1 MSDVRSVVVAG
12 SRFGQFYAAGVAAD
26 PRFVLRGILGQ
37 GSRRSRALA
46 ERLGVE
52 TWCEVEALPDDVRL
66 ACVAVGGAARGEQ
79 GPALAEALM
88 ARGIDVLIEHP
99 LLPREWQDLLRS
111 AERLG
116 RRCLLNTFYP
126 QLPAVARFIELGRQ
140 LHRRRGIRH
149 LDAAC
154 GVQVGFA
161 TLDILA
167 ALLEGVG
174 PWSLESPSNDL
185 SAMRGLSLVLA
196 EVPLSLLVL
205 NELAAADDG
214 RMTLLQRV
222 SLTTDRGTLSLLSPH
237 GPLLWTPAVAVP
249 AEDDDGLFALFDEI
263 AGEPLPSAQLWYA
276 EPCNWAQVHQLL
288 WPAAAAEALARG
300 QAQPALL
307 ALVLLAVLAWLGCQA
322 LAAHL
327 AHRVDADLCN
337 DLRLRLLAHLQRLP
351 LDWFGRQG
359 PDGVARLVEQDVR
372 ALHQLIAHAP
382 NDLSNLLVVPLVAL
396 LWLAWLHP
404 WLLLFCLLP
413 LVLAAAGFLLLRSA
427 RYRDLV
433 LRRNAALERLSADY
447 GEFAHNLLLA
457 RQYPGAGIQQGAE
470 ASAAAFG
477 EAFGA
482 WVKRVGHLAALVYV
496 QLSTPW
502 LLAWVLLGALALDA
516 LGVPLA
522 LGQACAFLLLLRA
535 LAAPVQALGH
545 GGDALLGARA
555 AAERLQQVFDH
566 APLAEGRSTREP
578 VDGAVALHGLGH
590 AYEGVEVLADIDLEL
605 EDGSLVALVGPS
617 GSGKST
623 LLHLLARYMDAQ
635 RGELEVG
642 GLALK
647 DMPDAVRHRH
657 IALVGQQAAA
667 LEISLADNIAL
678 FRPDADLQEI
688 RQAARDACLDERI
701 MALPRGYDSVPGR
714 DLQLSGGELQRL
726 ALARALLSPARLL
739 LLDEPTS
746 ALDPQTARQ
755 VLRNLRER
763 GGGRTRVIVAHRL
776 AEVSNADLILVL
788 VAGRLVERGEHAALL
803 AADGA
808 YARLWRE
815 QNGAEVAA

>member
-1 MSDVRSVVVAG
+1 
-12 SRFGQFYAAGVAAD
+12 
-26 PRFVLRGILGQ
+26 PR
-37 GSRRSRALA
+37 A
-46 ERLGVE
+46 
-52 TWCEVEALPDDVRL
+52 
-66 ACVAVGGAARGEQ
+66 GGAPPAPPPPRRRPGGGARG
-79 GPALAEALM
+79 G
-88 ARGIDVLIEHP
+88 
-99 LLPREWQDLLRS
+99 
-111 AERLG
+111 
-116 RRCLLNTFYP
+116 
-126 QLPAVARFIELGRQ
+126 
-140 LHRRRGIRH
+140 
-149 LDAAC
+149 
-154 GVQVGFA
+154 
-161 TLDILA
+161 
-167 ALLEGVG
+167 
-174 PWSLESPSNDL
+174 
-185 SAMRGLSLVLA
+185 
-196 EVPLSLLVL
+196 
-205 NELAAADDG
+205 
-214 RMTLLQRV
+214 
-222 SLTTDRGTLSLLSPH
+222 
-237 GPLLWTPAVAVP
+237 
-249 AEDDDGLFALFDEI
+249 
-263 AGEPLPSAQLWYA
+263 
-276 EPCNWAQVHQLL
+276 
-288 WPAAAAEALARG
+288 
-300 QAQPALL
+300 
-307 ALVLLAVLAWLGCQA
+307 
-322 LAAHL
+322 
-327 AHRVDADLCN
+327 
-337 DLRLRLLAHLQRLP
+337 
-351 LDWFGRQG
+351 
-359 PDGVARLVEQDVR
+359 
-372 ALHQLIAHAP
+372 AP
-382 NDLSNLLVVPLVAL
+382 P
-396 LWLAWLHP
+396 P
-404 WLLLFCLLP
+404 P
-413 LVLAAAGFLLLRSA
+413 
-427 RYRDLV
+427 
-433 LRRNAALERLSADY
+433 
-447 GEFAHNLLLA
+447 
-457 RQYPGAGIQQGAE
+457 P
-470 ASAAAFG
+470 
-477 EAFGA
+477 
-482 WVKRVGHLAALVYV
+482 
-496 QLSTPW
+496 P
-502 LLAWVLLGALALDA
+502 
-516 LGVPLA
+516 P
-522 LGQACAFLLLLRA
+522 
-535 LAAPVQALGH
+535 PP
-545 GGDALLGARA
+545 
-555 AAERLQQVFDH
+555 LQQVFDQ

-776 AEVSNADLILVL
+776 AEVSDADLILVL

>member
-1 MSDVRSVVVAG
+1 MT
-12 SRFGQFYAAGVAAD
+12 
-26 PRFVLRGILGQ
+26 PVLWR
-37 GSRRSRALA
+37 
-46 ERLGVE
+46 
-52 TWCEVEALPDDVRL
+52 
-66 ACVAVGGAARGEQ
+66 
-79 GPALAEALM
+79 
-88 ARGIDVLIEHP
+88 
-99 LLPREWQDLLRS
+99 LLRTY
-111 AERLG
+111 RW
-116 RRCLLNTFYP
+116 R
-126 QLPAVARFIELGRQ
+126 
-140 LHRRRGIRH
+140 
-149 LDAAC
+149 
-154 GVQVGFA
+154 
-161 TLDILA
+161 
-167 ALLEGVG
+167 
-174 PWSLESPSNDL
+174 
-185 SAMRGLSLVLA
+185 
-196 EVPLSLLVL
+196 
-205 NELAAADDG
+205 LAAAMG
-214 RMTLLQRV
+214 LQA
-222 SLTTDRGTLSLLSPH
+222 LAGLCSLLPWM
-237 GPLLWTPAVAVP
+237 LLAW
-249 AEDDDGLFALFDEI
+249 L
-263 AGEPLPSAQLWYA
+263 A
-276 EPCNWAQVHQLL
+276 EP
-288 WPAAAAEALARG
+288 LARG

-427 RYRDLV
+427 CYRDQV

-470 ASAAAFG
+470 
-477 EAFGA
+477 
-482 WVKRVGHLAALVYV
+482 
-496 QLSTPW
+496 
-502 LLAWVLLGALALDA
+502 
-516 LGVPLA
+516 
-522 LGQACAFLLLLRA
+522 
-535 LAAPVQALGH
+535 
-545 GGDALLGARA
+545 
-555 AAERLQQVFDH
+555 RLQQVFDQ
-566 APLAEGRSTREP
+566 APLAEGRSTREL
-578 VDGAVALHGLGH
+578 VDGAVALRGLGH

-605 EDGSLVALVGPS
+605 KDGSLVALVGPS

-635 RGELEVG
+635 RGELEIG

-776 AEVSNADLILVL
+776 AEVSDADLILVL

>member
-1 MSDVRSVVVAG
+1 MT
-12 SRFGQFYAAGVAAD
+12 
-26 PRFVLRGILGQ
+26 PVLWR
-37 GSRRSRALA
+37 
-46 ERLGVE
+46 
-52 TWCEVEALPDDVRL
+52 
-66 ACVAVGGAARGEQ
+66 
-79 GPALAEALM
+79 
-88 ARGIDVLIEHP
+88 
-99 LLPREWQDLLRS
+99 LLRTY
-111 AERLG
+111 RW
-116 RRCLLNTFYP
+116 R
-126 QLPAVARFIELGRQ
+126 
-140 LHRRRGIRH
+140 
-149 LDAAC
+149 
-154 GVQVGFA
+154 
-161 TLDILA
+161 
-167 ALLEGVG
+167 
-174 PWSLESPSNDL
+174 
-185 SAMRGLSLVLA
+185 
-196 EVPLSLLVL
+196 
-205 NELAAADDG
+205 LAAAMG
-214 RMTLLQRV
+214 LQA
-222 SLTTDRGTLSLLSPH
+222 LAGLCSLLPWM
-237 GPLLWTPAVAVP
+237 LLAW
-249 AEDDDGLFALFDEI
+249 L
-263 AGEPLPSAQLWYA
+263 A
-276 EPCNWAQVHQLL
+276 EP
-288 WPAAAAEALARG
+288 LARG

-535 LAAPVQALGH
+535 LAAPVQA
-545 GGDALLGARA
+545 
-555 AAERLQQVFDH
+555 
-566 APLAEGRSTREP
+566 PLVEGRSTREP

-635 RGELEVG
+635 RGELEIG

-776 AEVSNADLILVL
+776 AEVSDADLILVL

>member
-1 MSDVRSVVVAG
+1 MT
-12 SRFGQFYAAGVAAD
+12 
-26 PRFVLRGILGQ
+26 PVLWR
-37 GSRRSRALA
+37 
-46 ERLGVE
+46 
-52 TWCEVEALPDDVRL
+52 
-66 ACVAVGGAARGEQ
+66 
-79 GPALAEALM
+79 
-88 ARGIDVLIEHP
+88 
-99 LLPREWQDLLRS
+99 LLRTY
-111 AERLG
+111 RW
-116 RRCLLNTFYP
+116 R
-126 QLPAVARFIELGRQ
+126 
-140 LHRRRGIRH
+140 
-149 LDAAC
+149 
-154 GVQVGFA
+154 
-161 TLDILA
+161 
-167 ALLEGVG
+167 
-174 PWSLESPSNDL
+174 
-185 SAMRGLSLVLA
+185 
-196 EVPLSLLVL
+196 
-205 NELAAADDG
+205 LAAAMG
-214 RMTLLQRV
+214 LQA
-222 SLTTDRGTLSLLSPH
+222 LAGLCSLLPWM
-237 GPLLWTPAVAVP
+237 LLAW
-249 AEDDDGLFALFDEI
+249 L
-263 AGEPLPSAQLWYA
+263 A
-276 EPCNWAQVHQLL
+276 EP
-288 WPAAAAEALARG
+288 LARG

-482 WVKRVGHLAALVYV
+482 WHLL
-496 QLSTPW
+496 Q
-502 LLAWVLLGALALDA
+502 
-516 LGVPLA
+516 
-522 LGQACAFLLLLRA
+522 
-535 LAAPVQALGH
+535 
-545 GGDALLGARA
+545 ARA

-776 AEVSNADLILVL
+776 AEVSDADLILVL

>member
-1 MSDVRSVVVAG
+1 MT
-12 SRFGQFYAAGVAAD
+12 
-26 PRFVLRGILGQ
+26 PVLWR
-37 GSRRSRALA
+37 
-46 ERLGVE
+46 
-52 TWCEVEALPDDVRL
+52 
-66 ACVAVGGAARGEQ
+66 
-79 GPALAEALM
+79 
-88 ARGIDVLIEHP
+88 
-99 LLPREWQDLLRS
+99 LLRTY
-111 AERLG
+111 RW
-116 RRCLLNTFYP
+116 R
-126 QLPAVARFIELGRQ
+126 
-140 LHRRRGIRH
+140 
-149 LDAAC
+149 
-154 GVQVGFA
+154 
-161 TLDILA
+161 
-167 ALLEGVG
+167 
-174 PWSLESPSNDL
+174 
-185 SAMRGLSLVLA
+185 
-196 EVPLSLLVL
+196 
-205 NELAAADDG
+205 LAAAMG
-214 RMTLLQRV
+214 LQA
-222 SLTTDRGTLSLLSPH
+222 LAGLCSLLPWM
-237 GPLLWTPAVAVP
+237 LLAW
-249 AEDDDGLFALFDEI
+249 L
-263 AGEPLPSAQLWYA
+263 A
-276 EPCNWAQVHQLL
+276 EP
-288 WPAAAAEALARG
+288 LARG

-535 LAAPVQALGH
+535 LAAPVQALGGLSLIH
-545 GGDALLGARA
+545 ISEPTR
-555 AAERLQQVFDH
+555 H
-566 APLAEGRSTREP
+566 A
-578 VDGAVALHGLGH
+578 
-590 AYEGVEVLADIDLEL
+590 
-605 EDGSLVALVGPS
+605 
-617 GSGKST
+617 

-635 RGELEVG
+635 RGELEIG

-776 AEVSNADLILVL
+776 AEVSDADLILVL

>member
-1 MSDVRSVVVAG
+1 MT
-12 SRFGQFYAAGVAAD
+12 
-26 PRFVLRGILGQ
+26 PVLWR
-37 GSRRSRALA
+37 
-46 ERLGVE
+46 
-52 TWCEVEALPDDVRL
+52 
-66 ACVAVGGAARGEQ
+66 
-79 GPALAEALM
+79 
-88 ARGIDVLIEHP
+88 
-99 LLPREWQDLLRS
+99 LLRTY
-111 AERLG
+111 RW
-116 RRCLLNTFYP
+116 R
-126 QLPAVARFIELGRQ
+126 
-140 LHRRRGIRH
+140 
-149 LDAAC
+149 
-154 GVQVGFA
+154 
-161 TLDILA
+161 
-167 ALLEGVG
+167 
-174 PWSLESPSNDL
+174 
-185 SAMRGLSLVLA
+185 
-196 EVPLSLLVL
+196 
-205 NELAAADDG
+205 LAAAMG
-214 RMTLLQRV
+214 LQA
-222 SLTTDRGTLSLLSPH
+222 LAGLCSLLPWM
-237 GPLLWTPAVAVP
+237 LLAW
-249 AEDDDGLFALFDEI
+249 L
-263 AGEPLPSAQLWYA
+263 A
-276 EPCNWAQVHQLL
+276 EP
-288 WPAAAAEALARG
+288 LARG

-502 LLAWVLLGALALDA
+502 LLAWVLLGALVLDA

-545 GGDALLGARA
+545 GGDAPVSYTHLRA
-555 AAERLQQVFDH
+555 H
-566 APLAEGRSTREP
+566 ATG
-578 VDGAVALHGLGH
+578 GAVALHGLGH

-755 VLRNLRER
+755 VLRDLRER

-776 AEVSNADLILVL
+776 AEVSDADLILVL

>member
-1 MSDVRSVVVAG
+1 M
-12 SRFGQFYAAGVAAD
+12 
-26 PRFVLRGILGQ
+26 
-37 GSRRSRALA
+37 
-46 ERLGVE
+46 
-52 TWCEVEALPDDVRL
+52 
-66 ACVAVGGAARGEQ
+66 
-79 GPALAEALM
+79 
-88 ARGIDVLIEHP
+88 
-99 LLPREWQDLLRS
+99 
-111 AERLG
+111 
-116 RRCLLNTFYP
+116 
-126 QLPAVARFIELGRQ
+126 
-140 LHRRRGIRH
+140 
-149 LDAAC
+149 
-154 GVQVGFA
+154 
-161 TLDILA
+161 
-167 ALLEGVG
+167 
-174 PWSLESPSNDL
+174 
-185 SAMRGLSLVLA
+185 
-196 EVPLSLLVL
+196 
-205 NELAAADDG
+205 
-214 RMTLLQRV
+214 
-222 SLTTDRGTLSLLSPH
+222 
-237 GPLLWTPAVAVP
+237 
-249 AEDDDGLFALFDEI
+249 
-263 AGEPLPSAQLWYA
+263 
-276 EPCNWAQVHQLL
+276 
-288 WPAAAAEALARG
+288 
-300 QAQPALL
+300 
-307 ALVLLAVLAWLGCQA
+307 LLAVLAWLGCQA

-427 RYRDLV
+427 CYRDQV

-502 LLAWVLLGALALDA
+502 LLAWVLLGALVLDA

-555 AAERLQQVFDH
+555 AA
-566 APLAEGRSTREP
+566 
-578 VDGAVALHGLGH
+578 GH

-605 EDGSLVALVGPS
+605 KDGSLVALVGPS

-755 VLRNLRER
+755 VLRDLRER

-776 AEVSNADLILVL
+776 AEVSDADLILVL

>member
-1 MSDVRSVVVAG
+1 MGRTQLQDAVPMTL
-12 SRFGQFYAAGVAAD
+12 GQEFHAFATTLGEDLDRLRRLAPELLTEVNLGGTAIGTGINADPGYQKLAVERLAAISGQPLKPAAD
-26 PRFVLRGILGQ
+26 LIEATSDMGAFVLFSGMLKR
-37 GSRRSRALA
+37 
-46 ERLGVE
+46 
-52 TWCEVEALPDDVRL
+52 T
-66 ACVAVGGAARGEQ
+66 AVK
-79 GPALAEALM
+79 
-88 ARGIDVLIEHP
+88 
-99 LLPREWQDLLRS
+99 
-111 AERLG
+111 
-116 RRCLLNTFYP
+116 
-126 QLPAVARFIELGRQ
+126 
-140 LHRRRGIRH
+140 
-149 LDAAC
+149 
-154 GVQVGFA
+154 
-161 TLDILA
+161 
-167 ALLEGVG
+167 
-174 PWSLESPSNDL
+174 L
-185 SAMRGLSLVLA
+185 SK
-196 EVPLSLLVL
+196 
-205 NELAAADDG
+205 
-214 RMTLLQRV
+214 
-222 SLTTDRGTLSLLSPH
+222 
-237 GPLLWTPAVAVP
+237 
-249 AEDDDGLFALFDEI
+249 I
-263 AGEPLPSAQLWYA
+263 
-276 EPCNWAQVHQLL
+276 
-288 WPAAAAEALARG
+288 
-300 QAQPALL
+300 
-307 ALVLLAVLAWLGCQA
+307 
-322 LAAHL
+322 
-327 AHRVDADLCN
+327 CN

-502 LLAWVLLGALALDA
+502 LLAWVLLGALVLDA

-545 GGDALLGARA
+545 GGDALLG
-555 AAERLQQVFDH
+555 
-566 APLAEGRSTREP
+566 EP

-755 VLRNLRER
+755 VLRDLRER

-776 AEVSNADLILVL
+776 AEVSDADLILVL

>member
-1 MSDVRSVVVAG
+1 MT
-12 SRFGQFYAAGVAAD
+12 
-26 PRFVLRGILGQ
+26 PVLWR
-37 GSRRSRALA
+37 
-46 ERLGVE
+46 
-52 TWCEVEALPDDVRL
+52 
-66 ACVAVGGAARGEQ
+66 
-79 GPALAEALM
+79 
-88 ARGIDVLIEHP
+88 
-99 LLPREWQDLLRS
+99 LLRTY
-111 AERLG
+111 RW
-116 RRCLLNTFYP
+116 R
-126 QLPAVARFIELGRQ
+126 
-140 LHRRRGIRH
+140 
-149 LDAAC
+149 
-154 GVQVGFA
+154 
-161 TLDILA
+161 
-167 ALLEGVG
+167 
-174 PWSLESPSNDL
+174 
-185 SAMRGLSLVLA
+185 
-196 EVPLSLLVL
+196 
-205 NELAAADDG
+205 LAAAMG
-214 RMTLLQRV
+214 LQA
-222 SLTTDRGTLSLLSPH
+222 LAGLCSLLPWM
-237 GPLLWTPAVAVP
+237 LLAW
-249 AEDDDGLFALFDEI
+249 L
-263 AGEPLPSAQLWYA
+263 A
-276 EPCNWAQVHQLL
+276 EP
-288 WPAAAAEALARG
+288 LARG

-413 LVLAAAGFLLLRSA
+413 LVLAVAGF
-427 RYRDLV
+427 
-433 LRRNAALERLSADY
+433 
-447 GEFAHNLLLA
+447 LLLA

-502 LLAWVLLGALALDA
+502 LLAWVLLGALVLDA

-555 AAERLQQVFDH
+555 AAERLQQVFDQ

-590 AYEGVEVLADIDLEL
+590 AYEDVEVLADIDLEL

-776 AEVSNADLILVL
+776 AEVSDANLILVL